1 MVNSHPSGTVRGNK
15 SLFYTLLL
23 VVVFYHNLRKVTNT
37 PGWEQSFDVVEKNN
51 NNNNNKT
58 LLPLGMVTSSLG
70 KMNAVGQ
77 VQAGVEHNTEGSA
90 G

>member
-1 MVNSHPSGTVRGNK
+1 M
-15 SLFYTLLL
+15 LLL

-51 NNNNNKT
+51 NNNNT
-58 LLPLGMVTSSLG
+58 MFPLGMVTSSLG

-77 VQAGVEHNTEGSA
+77 VQAGVKHNTEGSA